1 MNKKTGT
8 AIVLALFMELPI
20 WFYLVY
26 WILKQLNPDRLVW
39 FLFIIYIPVTIITS
53 VLAKILNEG

>member
-1 MNKKTGT
+1 MDKKTGT
-8 AIVLALFMELPI
+8 AIVLALFLELPI
-20 WFYLVY
+20 LFYLVY

-53 VLAKILNEG
+53 VLAKLINEG